1 MVVSSYS
8 CPRRHP
14 LGKERGMTALRTT
27 VAACVALLASCPG
40 LNSAHSSEGKA
51 EVVLRNGKIYTAD
64 STRSI
69 AQAIAFTGNTILA
82 VGHDE
87 DMVPLIGAKTQT
99 VDLQGKLVLPGM
111 IDTHIHPIFGAVD
124 RLKCSLAGVPARID
138 ALKPAI
144 HACLAKEPGGPDK
157 WVEAVQLDNYG
168 FSSMARDLDS
178 IESARPLV
186 LEGND
191 GHTAWVNSRGLELVG
206 VAAATPDPPGGK
218 IARDASGAP
227 IGAFF
232 DNATALVLDKIPE
245 PSVEERAA
253 LTAGEL
259 KNMSAYGLT
268 SLMDA
273 YVTPAEA
280 AVWRRLYE
288 SGKLSMRV
296 RTAIYVED
304 PNDDSDQSVARLIAA
319 SKAGDVDPN
328 FLRAGVVKVFA
339 DGVMEY
345 PAQTAALLSPYLD
358 ADGNPT
364 KNVGELYFDPQRF
377 SRLVAKIDAAGL
389 AVHIHAIGDRAVRA
403 SLDAFAY
410 ARQANGKRDNR
421 HQIAH
426 LQLVDPSD
434 FSRFKELGV
443 IADMQLEWAKRDAS
457 LEAPIEP
464 YLGPDRYRYLYPAGS
479 LHAAGA
485 TIVGGSDWD
494 VSSYNPFRA
503 MQHAVTRTELGMGH
517 GPLNI
522 DERIPIGTAIDAY
535 TIHAAFAMKQDAT
548 TGSLEVGK
556 RADLV
561 ILDRDILSV
570 DSETIGDTV
579 VLATYLDGCLV
590 YSAMPGALW
599 DERDLCIRERLRR
612 Y

>member
-1 MVVSSYS
+1 
-8 CPRRHP
+8 
-14 LGKERGMTALRTT
+14 MTALRTT
-27 VAACVALLASCPG
+27 IAACVALLASCPG
-40 LNSAHSSEGKA
+40 HNPAQATEGKA
-51 EVVLRNGKIYTAD
+51 DVVLQNGKIYTAD
-64 STRSI
+64 PTRSI
-69 AQAIAFTGNTILA
+69 AQAIAFTGNTIVA
-82 VGHDE
+82 VGKDE
-87 DMVPLIGAKTQT
+87 DMAPLIGAATQT

-124 RLKCSLAGVPARID
+124 RLKCSLAGFPARIEV
-138 ALKPAI
+138 LKPVI
-144 HACLAKEPGGPDK
+144 QTCLAKEPGGPDK
-157 WVEAVQLDNYG
+157 WFEAVQLDNYG
-168 FSSMARDLDS
+168 FSATALDLDS

-206 VAAATPDPPGGK
+206 IAAATPDPPGGK
-218 IARDASGAP
+218 IVRDVSGTP
-227 IGAFF
+227 TGSFI

-253 LTAGEL
+253 LTAVEL
-259 KNMSAYGLT
+259 KNMSTYGLT

-280 AVWRRLYE
+280 LVWRRLYDT
-288 SGKLSMRV
+288 GKLSMRV
-296 RTAIYVED
+296 RTAIYVDD
-304 PNDDSDQSVARLIAA
+304 PSDDSDQSVARLVAA
-319 SKAGDVDPN
+319 SKAGDVDPD

-358 ADGNPT
+358 AEGKPT
-364 KNVGELYFDPQRF
+364 NNVGELYFDPLRF
-377 SRLVAKIDAAGL
+377 AWLVAKLDAAGI
-389 AVHIHAIGDRAVRA
+389 AVHVHAIGDRAVRE
-403 SLDAFAY
+403 SLDAFAF
-410 ARQANGKRDNR
+410 ARNTNGATDNR

-426 LQLVDPSD
+426 LQLVDPAD
-434 FSRFKELGV
+434 FPRFKEFGV
-443 IADMQLEWAKRDAS
+443 IADMQLEWAMRDAS
-457 LEAPIEP
+457 LEAPTEP
-464 YLGPDRYRYLYPAGS
+464 YLGPNRYRYLYPAGS

-485 TIVGGSDWD
+485 MIVGASDWD

-503 MQHAVTRTELGMGH
+503 MQHAVTRSERGMGH
-517 GPLNI
+517 EPLNI

-535 TIHAAFAMKQDAT
+535 TINAAFAMKQDVT
-548 TGSLEVGK
+548 TGSLEIGK

-570 DSETIGDTV
+570 DSETIEDTV

-599 DERDLCIRERLRR
+599 HERNSCIRERLRR